1 MTSGDIRMTSRS
13 SCDDVIRSAESL
25 EEEDDLVSG
34 RDPIESAGLF
44 EGDIDNVSMDDLR
57 NLRSGDYTK
66 NAIREQWKKW
76 PGARIPYQISSTFTS
91 RERSV
96 IAGAIKQYHDKT
108 CIK

>member
-1 MTSGDIRMTSRS
+1 MNRMTAVTTVM
-13 SCDDVIRSAESL
+13 CDDDDRSAETV
-25 EEEDDLVSG
+25 EDDDVDFT

-57 NLRSGDYTK
+57 KLRSGDYTK
-66 NAIREQWKKW
+66 NAIRELWKKW
-76 PGARIPYQISSTFTS
+76 PGGRIPYQISSSFSS

-96 IAGAIKQYHDKT
+96 IARAMKQYHDKT